1 MDCELILIRDPSDT
15 GDAAIVSALGTHL
28 PDSLTEQS
36 GVWIGAAGKALL
48 KKSSHTLRAFEDWTY
63 LIVETG
69 EAEWS
74 LGGER
79 IELKDGEAVLLPP
92 DTPGAA
98 LACRGDVNVMWLRF
112 SGPLAPSFLKRMGA
126 LLNVPMRQSVLPSQ
140 IYLSRQ
146 IVQVIVRH
154 DGTDDASFQLQQL
167 MWGLLAS
174 HSGQPV
180 AMDAMLSHEIA
191 KVVDALRQ
199 DQYRSNFSL
208 QDMASIS
215 RMPMETFRKRFVAE
229 VGMPPLNYLLYCKME
244 RAKSLLQEKSSVKQA
259 GAEVGM
265 SDPYH
270 FSKQFK
276 KIVGLSPSAYKKQA
290 ERE

>member
-1 MDCELILIRDPSDT
+1 LNMNLFKT
-15 GDAAIVSALGTHL
+15 DANETLSVSAEGTHTPNHL
-28 PDSLTEQS
+28 SEQS
-36 GVWIGAAGKALL
+36 GVWISTAGKALL
-48 KKSSHTLRAFEDWTY
+48 KPGKRHLKPLKSWAY
-63 LIVETG
+63 LILETG
-69 EAEWS
+69 ETRVSW
-74 LGGER
+74 GGEN
-79 IELKDGEAVLLPP
+79 IALSDGEGILLP
-92 DTPGAA
+92 
-98 LACRGDVNVMWLRF
+98 LEREDVTLDCVTDCHLMWICF
-112 SGPLAPSFLKRMGA
+112 SGKLAPSFLKRMGA

-154 DGTDDASFQLQQL
+154 DSTSDASFHLQQL

-191 KVVDALRQ
+191 KVVDSLRA
-199 DQYRSNFSL
+199 DQYRSNYSL
-208 QDMASIS
+208 QDMANIS

-229 VGMPPLNYLLYCKME
+229 VGLPPLNYLLYCKME
-244 RAKSLLQEKSSVKQA
+244 QAKALLEEHLSVKQ
-259 GAEVGM
+259 VGM
-265 SDPYH
+265 RVGMADPYH

-276 KIVGLSPSAYKKQA
+276 KIVGLSPSAYKKQT